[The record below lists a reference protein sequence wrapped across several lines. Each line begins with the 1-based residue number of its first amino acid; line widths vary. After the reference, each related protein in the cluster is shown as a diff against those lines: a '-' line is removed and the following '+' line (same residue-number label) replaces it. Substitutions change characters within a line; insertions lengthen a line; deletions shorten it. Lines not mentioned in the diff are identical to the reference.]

1 MRPEE
6 IRKLL
11 GGYATGTL
19 TPEEQQALFAA
30 AMEDQ
35 DLFDALAREQALRD
49 LLRDPAARGELL
61 SALDRPALGFAAFW
75 QWLRQPLV
83 ASAVTACFLGVI
95 GVAVW
100 HGSHAV
106 PDRMIVAEVRQ
117 QDLQDQ
123 SPRSV
128 LPAPQAAPQAASE
141 PSLEI
146 SRSAAQ
152 QGASENKLRAFSP
165 PAQIPAG
172 MGGGGGGARRPEPA
186 KAADNAAPAVAMA
199 KKEMAPVAPPPP
211 PTAAPAP
218 APTPATVAAQPNANA
233 IAVTAGSVTVQ
244 GQLQDVQQTLDAR
257 SIFYLQPSAVSGF
270 VDSAGPAPQRASS
283 ATLATTGAVPVQR
296 PGVRVS
302 ILRGDQEVDPTTVLN
317 AGESV
322 RLKLMA
328 NAEGFLSVTEGTRVI
343 ASGAAHRMQAFE
355 TPPLTYTNAGAR
367 QLVITFSRTPVSGG
381 LAASDAAARPNLVE
395 RSADQGRATY
405 VVSNAPLDGNQV
417 VLPVTLT
424 YR

>member
-6 IRKLL
+6 ARKLL

-35 DLFDALAREQALRD
+35 ELFDALAREQALRD

-61 SALDRPALGFAAFW
+61 SALDRPASGFGAFW
-75 QWLRQPLV
+75 QWLRQPMV
-83 ASAVTACFLGVI
+83 ASVVTAGFLGVI
-95 GVAVW
+95 GLAVW
-100 HGSHAV
+100 RGSHAV
-106 PDRMIVAEVRQ
+106 PDRVIVAELRQ
-117 QDLQDQ
+117 QDLRDQ

-128 LPAPQAAPQAASE
+128 PPAPQPAAQPAPE
-141 PSLEI
+141 PSHEK
-146 SRSAAQ
+146 SRPAGQ
-152 QGASENKLRAFSP
+152 QGAAEDNVRAFSP
-165 PAQIPAG
+165 PAQIPAA
-172 MGGGGGGARRPEPA
+172 MGGGGGGARRLEPA
-186 KAADNAAPAVAMA
+186 KAADNAAPANAMA

-218 APTPATVAAQPNANA
+218 APLPAAVATESKADA
-233 IAVTAGSVTVQ
+233 ISVTAESATVQ
-244 GQLQDVQQTLDAR
+244 GQLQAGQQTLDAR

-270 VDSAGPAPQRASS
+270 VDSAGPAPQRARS
-283 ATLATTGAVPVQR
+283 AALATTGAVPVQR

-317 AGESV
+317 AGETV
-322 RLKLMA
+322 RLKLIP
-328 NAEGFLSVTEGTRVI
+328 NAEGFLSITEGTRVI

-355 TPPLTYTNAGAR
+355 TPPLAYTNTGAR
-367 QLVITFSRTPVSGG
+367 QVVITFSRTPVSGG
-381 LAASDAAARPNLVE
+381 LAASDAATRSNLVE

-405 VVSNAPLDGNQV
+405 VVSNAPPYANQV
-417 VLPVTLT
+417 VVPITLT